1 MNDEAEL
8 LIIAVFRYWLEKMKY
23 NVWIVLNKDQD
34 ESIKELEKKLK
45 RLQLKM
51 VGLSDQEEDFNR
63 VKVEILQLRKQKVQI
78 QLKNV
83 DREEKWQRIEYMTIF
98 LAKQSGMIEAYDDR

>member
-63 VKVEILQLRKQKVQI
+63 VKVEILQLRKQKV
-78 QLKNV
+78 
-83 DREEKWQRIEYMTIF
+83 
-98 LAKQSGMIEAYDDR
+98 

>member
-78 QLKNV
+78 QLKNM
-83 DREEKWQRIEYMTIF
+83 DREEKRQRIEEIGR
-98 LAKQSGMIEAYDDR
+98 AHV